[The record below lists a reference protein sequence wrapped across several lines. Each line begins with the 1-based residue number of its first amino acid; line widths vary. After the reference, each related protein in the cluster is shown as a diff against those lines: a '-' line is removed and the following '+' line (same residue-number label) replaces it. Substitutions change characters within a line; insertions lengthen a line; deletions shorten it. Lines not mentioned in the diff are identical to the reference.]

1 MGGSSFSE
9 IPVSRHMFTNLHKCP
24 PPGSVSAKLH
34 FHFLTLMEY
43 FVNNKQ
49 NLAETGHISVEAI
62 EIHINILAEAE
73 LNQLNG

>member
-1 MGGSSFSE
+1 MQCNIFSQFLTTRHSHHL
-9 IPVSRHMFTNLHKCP
+9 VSARIC
-24 PPGSVSAKLH
+24 SVSAKLH
-34 FHFLTLMEY
+34 FHFLTLLEY